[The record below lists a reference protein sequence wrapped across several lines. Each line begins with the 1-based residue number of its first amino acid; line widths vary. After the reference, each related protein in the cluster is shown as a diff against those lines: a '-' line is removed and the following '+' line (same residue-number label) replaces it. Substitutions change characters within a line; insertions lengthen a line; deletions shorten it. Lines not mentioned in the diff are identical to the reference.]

1 MNVATPV
8 ATAPTMHPVVQPT
21 VVQPTTIT
29 MNPMAGQL
37 IQMPNCSC
45 CSCCQLFML
54 PSNTYLGAQPVTLQA
69 VQPVGVTNEAFK
81 KPVMIQ

>member
-8 ATAPTMHPVVQPT
+8 ATAPTVHPVVQTLVQPT
-21 VVQPTTIT
+21 VVQPTTLT

-37 IQMPNCSC
+37 IQMPNG
-45 CSCCQLFML
+45 QFQM

-69 VQPVGVTNEAFK
+69 FQPVGVTNEAFN
-81 KPVMIQ
+81 KPVLTQ

>member
-1 MNVATPV
+1 MNVATAV
-8 ATAPTMHPVVQPT
+8 ATASTVHPVVQTLVQPT

-37 IQMPNCSC
+37 IQMPNG
-45 CSCCQLFML
+45 QLFML

-81 KPVMIQ
+81 KPVMTQ